1 MAIKFAQ
8 KTSDTKT
15 PAPADKAPTKL
26 QEAEKTATDTVETD
40 ETEGGTDLFETKSGT
55 QKRKKKR

>member
-15 PAPADKAPTKL
+15 PPADKAPLKAKSAENIKGPAI
-26 QEAEKTATDTVETD
+26 EADK
-40 ETEGGTDLFETKSGT
+40 TEGDTDLFETKAET
-55 QKRKKKR
+55 PKRKKKR

>member
-15 PAPADKAPTKL
+15 PPADKAPLKAKSAENTGVPAI
-26 QEAEKTATDTVETD
+26 EADKS
-40 ETEGGTDLFETKSGT
+40 EGGADLFETKAEPS
-55 QKRKKKR
+55 KRKKKR

>member
-15 PAPADKAPTKL
+15 PAPADKAPIRIQSEKI
-26 QEAEKTATDTVETD
+26 EAATIQAD